1 MILESIH
8 VELGPTMKT
17 ERFAN
22 CTQYPAAA
30 IKSMTGNPNPIGSLD
45 IVVGLVGQPKVNA
58 PAVKMKINMFD
69 QTRIHLVD
77 VLYGLVVQQELLQLL

>member
-17 ERFAN
+17 PRFAN

-30 IKSMTGNPNPIGSLD
+30 IKSMTGHQNPIGSLD
-45 IVVGLVGQPKVNA
+45 IVVRLVGQPKANA
-58 PAVKMKINMFD
+58 PVVKMKINMFE
-69 QTRIHLVD
+69 QTRIHLVAF
-77 VLYGLVVQQELLQLL
+77 LHGPIMQQQLLEML